1 MRTSSDCWRYE
12 CGEPQVAKKMK
23 RRKPSRP
30 LSWGE
35 FVVPDQNQNNQTAE
49 ARWRLMTAVLEV
61 LPIFFERLRDDVYP
75 TFALLARDKPHD
87 WDPGFN
93 FEAFQQVSGPDQRLT
108 PCLLAWARTFHA
120 AEEIWILDGALQ
132 TLRLWHRDPESRKSL
147 DISGFRVSCCVDT
160 LSSDE
165 ERLFQFEHEG
175 WDPQFEPW
183 SRARHSIEEQVER
196 DLEAYHQKLC
206 ELMES
211 RGAVRARNRSS
222 AKHFKWFALYQFGGR
237 SSTKLLTQF
246 PDVCDESTILKGV
259 KAAAD
264 LLQWSN
270 IRGFHRAPKA
280 RKT

>member
-1 MRTSSDCWRYE
+1 
-12 CGEPQVAKKMK
+12 MK

-61 LPIFFERLRDDVYP
+61 LPLFFACLRPKVYP

-147 DISGFRVSCCVDT
+147 DISGFRVSCCADP
-160 LSSDE
+160 LSNE
-165 ERLFQFEHEG
+165 EKRLFHFGREVGAPEFKAMS
-175 WDPQFEPW
+175 P
-183 SRARHSIEEQVER
+183 ARHSIKEKVER
-196 DLEAYHQKLC
+196 D
-206 ELMES
+206 
-211 RGAVRARNRSS
+211 
-222 AKHFKWFALYQFGGR
+222 
-237 SSTKLLTQF
+237 
-246 PDVCDESTILKGV
+246 
-259 KAAAD
+259 
-264 LLQWSN
+264 
-270 IRGFHRAPKA
+270 
-280 RKT
+280 